1 VYASSKAAVVTLTEC
16 LHHQLR
22 ALGSRISASVLLPSG
37 GLLLTGLWTAD
48 RNRPD
53 GLARE
58 RPRSRP
64 GMTAEDFMDMMAK
77 QGHEI
82 PVMPLDQVASWV
94 VDGVLA
100 DRFWLLP
107 DGLMDD
113 EVRARAEAI
122 IARNEPYLHQA
133 NV

>member
-1 VYASSKAAVVTLTEC
+1 
-16 LHHQLR
+16 
-22 ALGSRISASVLLPSG
+22 
-37 GLLLTGLWTAD
+37 
-48 RNRPD
+48 
-53 GLARE
+53 
-58 RPRSRP
+58 
-64 GMTAEDFMDMMAK
+64 
-77 QGHEI
+77 
-82 PVMPLDQVASWV
+82 MPLDQVASWV

-122 IARNEPYLHQA
+122 ISRKEPYLHQA